1 MKKLLLTFVAMLLPM
16 VASAQMNFVTVD
28 GICYELWDDHVVVY
42 NNSEYGMG
50 TASYTGNVVIPPT
63 VTTGGKTYPVTRIG
77 SSAFIESSISSVS
90 IPSSVTNID
99 NSAFHSC
106 TNLTSITIPQSVET
120 IGAWAFC
127 GCTSLSTVNIEGSFS
142 ALDPWD
148 IYNIFDNSCPITT
161 INVPDLNTWL
171 NIKWNTGLQGVHLSY
186 HLYIN
191 GVEVKDLVIPAGT
204 KSIGRSAFQGCVGL
218 TSVTIPES
226 VETIGWGA
234 FQYCDGLTSITIPT
248 NMTSIGRSAFSDCNG
263 LTSVIIPKNVSEIGT
278 EAFQNCSGL
287 TSITIEGSEF
297 ILGPSAFSDCNKLTD
312 VYFTGLVDDGF
323 VIARLGGRW
332 DNPYTIP
339 LNGTTPDD
347 YSNITVHVPSVF
359 QNKYPTFFFENGISK
374 YGFKDLKTLDGSGIA
389 KCEKPVITF
398 INGKL
403 SFSCATPGVDFHWT
417 IKNSNS
423 EDGSG
428 VSSELYPSFTVSV
441 VATKEGYVSSDMETR
456 LFDCNTGAL
465 KGDVDGN
472 GVVNVADHV
481 ELSNIILNQQGNE

>member
-42 NNSEYGMG
+42 NNSEYGRG

-77 SSAFIESSISSVS
+77 SSAFFESSISSVS

-99 NSAFHSC
+99 NSAFYSC

-142 ALDPWD
+142 APDPWD

-161 INVPDLNTWL
+161 INVPDLDTWL
-171 NIKWNTGLQGVHLSY
+171 NINWNSGLQDVHLSY

-226 VETIGWGA
+226 VETIGMGA
-234 FQYCDGLTSITIPT
+234 FQYCDGLPSITIPSSVT
-248 NMTSIGRSAFSDCNG
+248 SIGSCAFSGCNALSSITIPKSVTSIGREDTFRDCAG
-263 LTSVIIPKNVSEIGT
+263 LK
-278 EAFQNCSGL
+278 
-287 TSITIEGSEF
+287 SITIEGSDF
-297 ILGPSAFSDCNKLTD
+297 FLGASAFLGCSKLTD
-312 VYFTGLVDDGF
+312 VYFTGLVDDKF
-323 VIARLGGRW
+323 IIGRHGA
-332 DNPYTIP
+332 YT
-339 LNGTTPDD
+339 LEEGTTPDD

-359 QNKYPTFFFENGISK
+359 HNNYPKFFFENGYSK

-456 LFDCNTGAL
+456 QFDCNTGAL

>member
-42 NNSEYGMG
+42 NNSDNRKGY
-50 TASYTGNVVIPPT
+50 ASYTGNVVIPPT
-63 VTTGGKTYPVTRIG
+63 VTTGGKTYPVTGIG
-77 SSAFIESSISSVS
+77 SYAFFGSSISSVS
-90 IPSSVTNID
+90 IPSSVTYID

-106 TNLTSITIPQSVET
+106 TNLTSITIPQSVER
-120 IGAWAFC
+120 IWAWAFR
-127 GCTSLSTVNIEGSFS
+127 GCTNLSTINFEGSFS
-142 ALDPWD
+142 CPPPDD
-148 IYNIFDNSCPITT
+148 IYSLFDYDCPVTT
-161 INVPDLNTWL
+161 INIPDLETWL
-171 NIKWNTGLQGVHLSY
+171 NIEWNTGLQDVHLSY

-226 VETIGWGA
+226 VETIEWGA

-323 VIARLGGRW
+323 IIGRHAGA
-332 DNPYTIP
+332 YT
-339 LNGTTPDD
+339 LDD

-359 QNKYPTFFFENGISK
+359 HNNYPTFFFENGYSK
-374 YGFKDLKTLDGSGIA
+374 YGFKDLKTLDGSGIP

-403 SFSCATPGVDFHWT
+403 SFSCATPGVEFHWT

-456 LFDCNTGAL
+456 QFDCNTGAL

-472 GVVNVADHV
+472 GEVNVADHV
-481 ELSNIILNQQGNE
+481 KLSDIIMGK

>member
-1 MKKLLLTFVAMLLPM
+1 MKKLLLTIVVMLPM
-16 VASAQMNFVTVD
+16 VASAQKNYDFVVD
-28 GICYELWDDHVVVY
+28 GIYYKQGDPNLQEVSVVRKNDDLTSSCY
-42 NNSEYGMG
+42 
-50 TASYTGNVVIPPT
+50 AGNVVIPPT
-63 VTTGGKTYPVTRIG
+63 VTYGGKTYNVTLING
-77 SSAFIESSISSVS
+77 AFCDCEITSVS
-90 IPSSVTNID
+90 IPSSVTSIEGG
-99 NSAFHSC
+99 SFWGC
-106 TNLTSITIPQSVET
+106 TNLTSITIPQSVT
-120 IGAWAFC
+120 HIGPFAFC
-127 GCTSLSTVNIEGSFS
+127 GCTSLSTVTFEGSFFC
-142 ALDPWD
+142 DTGD
-148 IYNIFDNSCPITT
+148 IYNIFDSSCPITT

-226 VETIGWGA
+226 VETIGMGA
-234 FQYCDGLTSITIPT
+234 FQYCDGLPSITIPSSV
-248 NMTSIGRSAFSDCNG
+248 TSIGRWAFSDCNG

-323 VIARLGGRW
+323 AIARLGGWW

-339 LNGTTPDD
+339 LDGTTPDD

-359 QNKYPTFFFENGISK
+359 HINYPTFFFENGISK

-398 INGKL
+398 TNGKL

-423 EDGSG
+423 KDGSG

-456 LFDCNTGAL
+456 QFDCNTGAL

-472 GVVNVADHV
+472 GEVNVADHV
-481 ELSNIILNQQGNE
+481 ELSNIILNQQGSE

>member
-42 NNSEYGMG
+42 NNSKYGRG

-63 VTTGGKTYPVTRIG
+63 VTTGGKTYPVTVIG
-77 SSAFIESSISSVS
+77 SEAFFESSISSVS

-99 NSAFHSC
+99 TYAFYSC
-106 TNLTSITIPQSVET
+106 TNLTSITIPQSVER
-120 IGAWAFC
+120 IGPWAFR
-127 GCTSLSTVNIEGSFS
+127 GCTNLSTINFEGSFS
-142 ALDPWD
+142 CATPDD
-148 IYNIFDNSCPITT
+148 IYSIFDYDCPVTT
-161 INVPDLNTWL
+161 INIPDLETWL
-171 NIKWNTGLQGVHLSY
+171 NIEWNTGLQDVHPSY

-226 VETIGWGA
+226 VETIEWGA
-234 FQYCDGLTSITIPT
+234 FQYCDGLTSITIPSSVT
-248 NMTSIGRSAFSDCNG
+248 SIGNSAFSGCNALSSITIPKSVTSIGRYDTFRDC
-263 LTSVIIPKNVSEIGT
+263 
-278 EAFQNCSGL
+278 AGL
-287 TSITIEGSEF
+287 TSITIEGSDF
-297 ILGPSAFSDCNKLTD
+297 VLGASAFLDCNKLTD

-323 VIARLGGRW
+323 IIGRHGA
-332 DNPYTIP
+332 YT
-339 LNGTTPDD
+339 LEDGTTPDD

-359 QNKYPTFFFENGISK
+359 HNNYPTFFFENGYSK
-374 YGFKDLKTLDGSGIA
+374 YGFKDLKTLDGSGIP

-403 SFSCATPGVDFHWT
+403 SFSCATPGVEFHWT

-456 LFDCNTGAL
+456 QFDCNTGAL

-472 GVVNVADHV
+472 GEVNVADHV
-481 ELSNIILNQQGNE
+481 KLSDIIMGK

>member
-1 MKKLLLTFVAMLLPM
+1 MKKLLLTFVVMLPM
-16 VASAQMNFVTVD
+16 VARAQPNTVTVD
-28 GICYELWDDHVVVY
+28 GICYELWNNDNEAAVY
-42 NNSEYGMG
+42 NNSEYGRG

-63 VTTGGKTYPVTRIG
+63 VTTGGKTYNVTTIG
-77 SSAFIESSISSVS
+77 SGAFFGSSISSVS
-90 IPSSVTNID
+90 IPSSVTDIG
-99 NSAFHSC
+99 NSAFGNC
-106 TNLTSITIPQSVET
+106 TNLTSITIPQSVKT
-120 IGAWAFC
+120 IGAWAFR
-127 GCTSLSTVNIEGSFS
+127 GSSNLSTINIEGSFS
-142 ALDPWD
+142 CPPPDD
-148 IYNIFDNSCPITT
+148 IFSLFDYDCPVTT
-161 INVPDLNTWL
+161 INVPDLETWL
-171 NIKWNTGLQGVHLSY
+171 NIEWHTGLQDVHPSY
-186 HLYIN
+186 HLYIK

-226 VETIGWGA
+226 VETIGMGA
-234 FQYCDGLTSITIPT
+234 FQYCDGLPSITIPSSV
-248 NMTSIGRSAFSDCNG
+248 TSIGRSAFSDCNG

-323 VIARLGGRW
+323 VIARLGGWW

-339 LNGTTPDD
+339 LDGTTPDD

-359 QNKYPTFFFENGISK
+359 HNNYPTFFFENGYSK
-374 YGFKDLKTLDGSGIA
+374 YGFKDLKTLDGSGIP

-456 LFDCNTGAL
+456 QFDCNTGGL

-481 ELSNIILNQQGNE
+481 KLSAIIFGK

>member
-1 MKKLLLTFVAMLLPM
+1 MKKLLLTFVVMLPM
-16 VASAQMNFVTVD
+16 VASAQPNTVTVD
-28 GICYELWDDHVVVY
+28 GICYELWDNEAAVY
-42 NNSEYGMG
+42 NNSEYGRG

-63 VTTGGKTYPVTRIG
+63 VTTGGKTYNVTTIG
-77 SSAFIESSISSVS
+77 TGAFSGSSISSVS

-99 NSAFHSC
+99 NSAFGDC

-120 IGAWAFC
+120 IDAWAFC
-127 GCTSLSTVNIEGSFS
+127 GCTSLSTVTFEGSFYC
-142 ALDPWD
+142 ATGD
-148 IYNIFDNSCPITT
+148 IYNIFDSSCPITT

-171 NIKWNTGLQGVHLSY
+171 NIKWNTGLQDVHLSY

-226 VETIGWGA
+226 VETIGIGA
-234 FQYCDGLTSITIPT
+234 FQYCDGLPSITIPSSVT
-248 NMTSIGRSAFSDCNG
+248 SIGSRAFSGCNALSSITIPKSVTSIGREDTFRDCAG
-263 LTSVIIPKNVSEIGT
+263 LK
-278 EAFQNCSGL
+278 
-287 TSITIEGSEF
+287 SITIEGSDF
-297 ILGPSAFSDCNKLTD
+297 FLGASAFLGCSKLTD

-323 VIARLGGRW
+323 IIGRHGA
-332 DNPYTIP
+332 YT
-339 LNGTTPDD
+339 LEEGTTPDD

-423 EDGSG
+423 DDGTG
-428 VSSELYPSFTVSV
+428 VSSEVYPSFTVSV

-456 LFDCNTGAL
+456 QFDCNTGAL

-481 ELSNIILNQQGNE
+481 ELSNIILN